1 MHTSLHTFPACDI
14 ILGLLTLLVPEAR
27 DLVEL
32 ILIYF
37 HCMDA
42 YLLEFC

>member
-1 MHTSLHTFPACDI
+1 MNLHNFPTCDI
-14 ILGLLTLLVPEAR
+14 ILGSLTLHVPEAR

-42 YLLEFC
+42 FLLEFC